1 MAGTLEEVKV
11 AGRLSL
17 KWYLYS
23 QHNALIYIM
32 CLWTL
37 LWAMCAEASRAAS
50 PWYSTVQGRC
60 SLGVLFP
67 E

>member
-1 MAGTLEEVKV
+1 MRVAGTLEEVKV

-37 LWAMCAEASRAAS
+37 LWAMCAEASRAAA
-50 PWYSTVQGRC
+50 P
-60 SLGVLFP
+60 
-67 E
+67 